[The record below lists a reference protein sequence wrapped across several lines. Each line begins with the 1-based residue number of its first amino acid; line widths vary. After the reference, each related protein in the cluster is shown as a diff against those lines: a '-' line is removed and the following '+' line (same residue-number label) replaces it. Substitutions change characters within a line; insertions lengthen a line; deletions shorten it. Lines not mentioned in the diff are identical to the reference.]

1 MISLSSPHPGA
12 KAVAANFFGVERR
25 RAGPRTLAASYRCA
39 GCADEVTFNSLAMS
53 CRCVREFYAAATPVL
68 GGETAASR

>member
-1 MISLSSPHPGA
+1 MISLSNAHPA
-12 KAVAANFFGVERR
+12 ARAAANFFGAHRR
-25 RAGPRTLAASYRCA
+25 RAGPRTVGTSYRCA

-68 GGETAASR
+68 DRDAGESR